1 MALEIFDDES
11 KYKAATAW
19 LQSVTVGYKRQ
30 VEELSKGPEKPDL
43 NKVRVCRERSEICQY
58 ILDFMEAAK
67 TSGSNANGKENANA
81 AVTAQNA
88 VESKRTVSMSNSI
101 GKEQLEEIELI
112 LGQESA
118 ISFCKAAL
126 ILNLGSKDVL
136 VSKIKGKSK

>member
-1 MALEIFDDES
+1 MAIEILSEES
-11 KYKAATAW
+11 KYKSATAW
-19 LQSVTVGYKRQ
+19 LQGVVSGYRKQ
-30 VEELSKGPEKPDL
+30 VEELSKGPEQPDL
-43 NKVRVCRERSEICQY
+43 NKVKLCRERQELCQY
-58 ILDFMEAAK
+58 ILDFMNKAK
-67 TSGSNANGKENANA
+67 QANNEPNANTA
-81 AVTAQNA
+81 ATAQNA
-88 VESKRTVSMSNSI
+88 VESKETVSTSNSI